1 MRYKILVLLMLFVF
15 CISYAY
21 ETEFP
26 ELKNSTTAV
35 GYSFCVTVLP
45 SVPLI
50 LCAGFDDGNES
61 LAVGSFILTVS
72 GIVIGPSA
80 GHFYAGNTR
89 RGFMSAGSRAISGG
103 AFILSSGALLGSV
116 NGSRFGNEG
125 TYAVIAIVSGLSTF
139 GSIVFDIWTCP
150 NSVEKYNRSVRDY
163 RGFYLSPEIDIKD
176 ESYGLSLSYRF

>member
-35 GYSFCVTVLP
+35 GYSFCATVLP
-45 SVPLI
+45 SVPLM
-50 LCAGFDDGNES
+50 LCAGFDDGDES

-89 RGFMSAGSRAISGG
+89 RGFISAGFRTISGG
-103 AFILSSGALLGSV
+103 AFLLSSCGILSVV
-116 NGSRFGNEG
+116 NDVSFGNVELYIG
-125 TYAVIAIVSGLSTF
+125 IAIVSGIATV